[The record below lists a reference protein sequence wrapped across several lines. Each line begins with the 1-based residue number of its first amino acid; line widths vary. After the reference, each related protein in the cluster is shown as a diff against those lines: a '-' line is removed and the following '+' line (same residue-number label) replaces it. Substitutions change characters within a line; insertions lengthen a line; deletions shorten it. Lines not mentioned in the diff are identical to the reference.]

1 MDNNSILFI
10 HMMMTFTDPLNIME
24 TTIKTPVQIAI
35 SEFGG
40 VRPLAR
46 AIHRDPASVC
56 KWQRGDGTIPTSIQK
71 KLLETAWDRGYQIS
85 AHEIIFGRE

>member
-1 MDNNSILFI
+1 ML
-10 HMMMTFTDPLNIME
+10 HLWQYRTME

-35 SEFGG
+35 AEFGG

-56 KWQRGDGTIPTSIQK
+56 KWQKGDGTIPTSIQK

>member
-1 MDNNSILFI
+1 ML
-10 HMMMTFTDPLNIME
+10 HLWQYRTME
-24 TTIKTPVQIAI
+24 TTTKQTPVHIAI
-35 SEFGG
+35 AEFGG
-40 VRPLAR
+40 VRALAR
-46 AIHRDPASVC
+46 SIHRDPASVC